1 MATSRLFLV
10 TVVTAGLIFGCTE
23 NRLETGTYFFVDHLD
38 EAIASYNQNHPASVH
53 KDQRF
58 SESITLKEDTRRA
71 FVPPLDSRFRFEVE
85 LRDSPKLRFAIG
97 AATLQKEPALPFPV
111 TFEILLDGGEEEE
124 VVYSH
129 LLRRP
134 RANEWRDEEID
145 LSRWAGRR
153 VGVSFVTRV
162 NASGKS
168 TVRPFWGHP
177 ALYDDG
183 NRSRAKPNLILV
195 SIDSVRSDHV
205 GAYGYD
211 RDTTPNLDRLAR
223 DGVVYEQAVS
233 TSSWT
238 LPSHMSMLTGLAPS
252 VHGVVSRNHKL
263 AKDTLYLPELLA
275 RAGYETRA
283 VVTWWFV
290 SRLFGFDRGFHTFRM
305 REQAEATEV
314 VDLALAAIG
323 SAASQRRFLF
333 VHFLDAHWPYSP
345 PPELRERFGERPG
358 DISSLND
365 LIGAGRAPA
374 GPQQIDEIL
383 RLYDGDIAYIDRELG
398 RFFEGLKRLG
408 LYDSSLIAVTSD
420 HGEAFYEHGRWQHGD
435 SLYEEV
441 LRVPLIV
448 KWPGSAMT
456 GRVSTPVSSTS
467 IFRTFLDAAELQV
480 EAPGR
485 VHGLRDYVSPRDGA
499 AMETPIAS
507 ELSWAPLGRRGTW
520 PPPGISMMRA
530 FRSGNWKYIAT
541 LGDDGRLAKEE
552 LYDLDADPGERRD
565 RSSESQ
571 TEIARFQ
578 ELLRAHVQLAESL
591 GGADEGV
598 EIDTDTK
605 RLLESLGY
613 LSH

>member
-1 MATSRLFLV
+1 LLAAGLTGAC
-10 TVVTAGLIFGCTE
+10 TAGPT
-23 NRLETGTYFFVDHLD
+23 ETGAYFFVDHLD
-38 EAIASYNQNHPASVH
+38 EAIASYSQNQPASAQ
-53 KDQRF
+53 KAQSF
-58 SESITLKEDTRRA
+58 SESITLKEDTRLA
-71 FVPPLDSRFRFEVE
+71 LVPPLDSRFRFDVE
-85 LRDSPKLRFAIG
+85 LQDSPRLRFAVG
-97 AATLQKEPALPFPV
+97 ASTLQNEPELPFPV
-111 TFEILLDGGEEEE
+111 TFEILLDGGQEEE

-129 LLRRP
+129 LVRRP
-134 RANEWRDEEID
+134 RANQWRDEELD
-145 LSRWAGRR
+145 LTRWAGRR
-153 VGVSFVTRV
+153 VGLSFVTRA
-162 NASGKS
+162 NGSDTSA
-168 TVRPFWGHP
+168 VRPFWGHP
-177 ALYDDG
+177 ALYNG
-183 NRSRAKPNLILV
+183 RENPAKPNLILI
-195 SIDSVRSDHV
+195 SIDSVRADHV
-205 GAYGYD
+205 GAYGYG
-211 RDTTPNLDRLAR
+211 RDTTPNVDRLAR

-263 AKDTLYLPELLA
+263 GTDTLYLPELLA

-290 SRLFGFDRGFHTFRM
+290 SRLFGFDRGFHTFRL
-305 REQAEATEV
+305 REQAEAKEV

-323 SAASQRRFLF
+323 SATSQSQFLF

-365 LIGAGRAPA
+365 LVGAGHPPT
-374 GPQQIDEIL
+374 GPEQIDEL
-383 RLYDGDIAYIDRELG
+383 LQLYDGDIAYIDRELG
-398 RFFEGLKRLG
+398 RFFDGLKRLG
-408 LYDSSLIAVTSD
+408 LYDSSLIVVTSD

-448 KWPGSAMT
+448 KWPGAVVT
-456 GRVSTPVSSTS
+456 GRVVTPVSSTS
-467 IFRTFLDAAELQV
+467 LFRTFLDAAGLSV
-480 EAPGR
+480 EAPGT
-485 VHGLRDYVSPRDGA
+485 VPGLLEYVGA
-499 AMETPIAS
+499 NAAAKEAPIAS

-520 PPPGISMMRA
+520 PPPGITMMRS
-530 FRSGNWKYIAT
+530 FRTGNWKYIAT
-541 LGDDGRLAKEE
+541 LGDDGRLADEE

-565 RSSESQ
+565 HSAGAP

-578 ELLRAHVQLAESL
+578 ELLRAHVQVAKSLVSAE
-591 GGADEGV
+591 EGV
-598 EIDTDTK
+598 EIDPDTK